1 MADTTKQVITGEW
14 VKVADGACTVQS
26 ASDRDNYSK
35 ALFDVVIG
43 GAKPADDTDVFIRM
57 ALSQHINFNHAAP
70 VWLRLNASNADK
82 EQTVIIVK

>member
-26 ASDRDNYSK
+26 ASDRNNYSK
-35 ALFDVVIG
+35 AFFDVVIS
-43 GAKPADDTDVFIRM
+43 AVKPADDTDVFIRM
-57 ALSQHINFNHAAP
+57 ALSQHVNFHHDAP
-70 VWLRLNASNADK
+70 VWLRVNDKDTTK

>member
-1 MADTTKQVITGEW
+1 MADTTKQVITDAW

-26 ASDRDNYSK
+26 ASDRNNYSK

-43 GAKPADDTDVFIRM
+43 GTEPADDTDVFIRM
-57 ALSQHINFNHAAP
+57 ALSQHVNFHHDAP
-70 VWLRLNASNADK
+70 VWLRVNDKDTTK

>member
-1 MADTTKQVITGEW
+1 MADTTKQVITGAW

-26 ASDRDNYSK
+26 ASDRNNYSK

-43 GAKPADDTDVFIRM
+43 GTEPADDTDVFIRM
-57 ALSQHINFNHAAP
+57 ALSQHVNFHHDAP
-70 VWLRLNASNADK
+70 VWLRVNDKDTTK

>member
-1 MADTTKQVITGEW
+1 MADTTKQVITGAW
-14 VKVADGACTVQS
+14 LKIADGACTVQS

-43 GAKPADDTDVFIRM
+43 GTKPADDTDVFIRM
-57 ALSQHINFNHAAP
+57 ALSQHINFNHSGA
-70 VWLRLNASNADK
+70 VWLRLNATNADK